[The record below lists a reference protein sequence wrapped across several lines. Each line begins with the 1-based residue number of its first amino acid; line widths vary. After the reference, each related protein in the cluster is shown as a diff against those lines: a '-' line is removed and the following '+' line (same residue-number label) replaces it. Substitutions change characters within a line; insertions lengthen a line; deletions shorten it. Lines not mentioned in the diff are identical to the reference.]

1 MFLDGEDETAHVEQ
15 TRCKQE
21 CLTWIAMGRA
31 NGEIAQILGV
41 SERTVKLHVAELSK
55 TLNAVN
61 RTKAVALAARQG
73 WITN

>member
-1 MFLDGEDETAHVEQ
+1 
-15 TRCKQE
+15 
-21 CLTWIAMGRA
+21 MGRA